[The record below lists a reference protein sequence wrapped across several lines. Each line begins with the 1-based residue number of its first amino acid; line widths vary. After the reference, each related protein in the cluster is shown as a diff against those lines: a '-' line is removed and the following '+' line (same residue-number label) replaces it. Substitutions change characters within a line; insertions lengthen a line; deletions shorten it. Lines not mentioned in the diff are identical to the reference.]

1 MGKMSRD
8 KGKRGE
14 REVVDLIKSYGFNA
28 RRGQQH
34 KGTSDSPDVI
44 HDIPCVYLEVKFR
57 ENFSLSDALDKA
69 WSEAGD
75 ANLVVVFHRKV
86 RQRWMVTMDARE
98 FLQER
103 KEMHDDT

>member
-14 REVVDLIKSYGFNA
+14 REVVALIKSYGFGA
-28 RRGQQH
+28 RRGQQF
-34 KGTSDSPDVI
+34 KGTNDSPDVL
-44 HDIPCVYLEVKFR
+44 HDIPGVYLEVKFR
-57 ENFSLSDALDKA
+57 ENFSMNAALNKVCVDAQIGELP
-69 WSEAGD
+69 
-75 ANLVVVFHRKV
+75 VVFHR
-86 RQRWMVTMDARE
+86 RLHEPWRVTADARE